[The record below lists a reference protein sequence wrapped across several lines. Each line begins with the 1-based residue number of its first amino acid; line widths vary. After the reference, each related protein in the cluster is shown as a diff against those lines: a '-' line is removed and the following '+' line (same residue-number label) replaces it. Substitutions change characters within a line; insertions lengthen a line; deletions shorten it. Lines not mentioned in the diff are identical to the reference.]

1 MPILEEFQG
10 DFDQLRALRRDLHA
24 HPELAFNEE
33 RTAGIVASRLAEYG
47 CEVASGLAKTG
58 VVGTLRAGRS
68 RRAIALRADMDALP
82 IEEQNDFAHRST
94 ASGRMHACGHDGHTA
109 ILLGAAKHLARTRRF
124 DGAVHFIFQ
133 PAEEG
138 LGGARALLA
147 EGLFEKFPCDAVFAL
162 HNRPGIPVGTIAM
175 RPGPLLAASD
185 RWDIHVEAR
194 GTHAGYPHLGVDP
207 FVVAAE
213 IALALQTVASRNL
226 DPLDSVVLSIGFMR
240 GGSTYNVIPDAV
252 HIGGTVRS
260 FKGEVRD
267 LVERRIGEIARALA
281 AAHGASA
288 RFDYRRGYPPTINH
302 LAETELAASAAV
314 EICGG
319 EGVLRDF
326 APSMGSEDFSYM
338 LASRP
343 GAMVWLG
350 NGEGKEGA
358 FLHNARYDFNDLA
371 IPVGVAFFVRLAERF
386 LGRLQG

>member
-1 MPILEEFQG
+1 MPSLDQRDLEELSQI
-10 DFDQLRALRRDLHA
+10 RRDLHA
-24 HPELAFNEE
+24 HPELAFKEE
-33 RTAGIVASRLAEYG
+33 RTAAIVASKLAEYG
-47 CEVASGLAKTG
+47 CEVACGLAKTA
-58 VVGTLRAGRS
+58 VVGTLRSGSA
-68 RRAIALRADMDALP
+68 RRAIGLRADMDALP

-94 ASGRMHACGHDGHTA
+94 VAGAMHACGHDGHTT

-138 LGGARALLA
+138 FAGAKALIA

-162 HNRPGIPVGTIAM
+162 HNRPGIPLGAIAT
-175 RPGPLLAASD
+175 RAGPLLAASD
-185 RWDIHVEAR
+185 RWDIRIEAR
-194 GTHAGYPHLGVDP
+194 GTHAGYPHLGTDP
-207 FVVAAE
+207 FIVAAE

-226 DPLDSVVLSIGFMR
+226 DPLDAAVVSIGFIR
-240 GGSTYNVIPDAV
+240 GGSAYNVIPDAV

-260 FKGEVRD
+260 FKNEVRD
-267 LVERRIGEIARALA
+267 LVETRISEIARAIA

-288 RFDYRRGYPPTINH
+288 KVDYRRGYPATVNH
-302 LAETELAASAAV
+302 PAETEFALSAAE

-338 LASRP
+338 LARCP

-350 NGEGKEGA
+350 NGEGREGA
-358 FLHNARYDFNDLA
+358 FLHNARYDFNDGA
-371 IPVGVAFFVRLAERF
+371 IPFGVGFFVRLAERF
-386 LGRLQG
+386 LAP